1 MLRGTWFTVKL
12 PLTIINKQI
21 REQELGTII
30 NLQYLKKYVCNS
42 MDPNGNNSKYTI
54 LTLSS

>member
-30 NLQYLKKYVCNS
+30 NLQYLKSMYVIRWIP
-42 MDPNGNNSKYTI
+42 METI
-54 LTLSS
+54 VNTQF